1 MGLLDITD
9 EHMAA
14 YAAANAEA
22 KRRSRAVNPKAEQ
35 AVADNKPPLDYLEWG
50 VLDSAA
56 RVMKSGADKYGRRNY
71 RDTEILASVYVGAL
85 LRHVTA
91 WAAGEDIDPD
101 TGQSHLAHVV
111 ANCMVVES
119 AGLAGTLVDD
129 RHEKRS
135 APAPGTRGGRR
146 IDPDIEDDDPDIEDD
161 EPAGWGY

>member
-1 MGLLDITD
+1 MPDLTPQFHRGQD
-9 EHMAA
+9 ELV
-14 YAAANAEA
+14 EEL
-22 KRRSRAVNPKAEQ
+22 RANPKAVRANPKAVR

-101 TGQSHLAHVV
+101 SGQPHLAHVV

-135 APAPGTRGGRR
+135 APTYVGPPRSDGTRW
-146 IDPDIEDDDPDIEDD
+146 IDTADIEDTNAFFDGDR
-161 EPAGWGY
+161 